1 MKTQDK
7 PKALVT
13 GSSSG
18 IGFAYARHL
27 SKNGWDL
34 DLVSQNPERAEAARA
49 KLEGQPTTT
58 HLADLGDQRQT
69 SALLKKI
76 VTPDLI
82 VANAGITH
90 ASSVGKTE
98 EKRRLELTYLLY
110 GGVVELIEHYLPKML
125 ERGSGRIV
133 IISSIGAITPMPKSS
148 IYASAKGGVYAYG
161 RSLNEEL
168 RTKNVFVTVSLPG
181 YVRTNA
187 HRRAGLTH
195 LETQIPGWMWVTPEQ
210 VVKETEAASLMNRAY
225 VVPGLVYRLVS
236 PFLGS
241 RVANLAWRALNKRS
255 YSS

>member
-1 MKTQDK
+1 MKQPEK
-7 PKALVT
+7 PRALIT

-18 IGFAYARHL
+18 IGFAYARYL
-27 SKNGWDL
+27 SKDGWDL
-34 DLVSQNPERAEAARA
+34 DLVSQNRERSEAARA
-49 KLEGQPTTT
+49 KLGGRPTTI
-58 HLADLGDQRQT
+58 HLADLSDRSQT
-69 SALLKKI
+69 SALIGKI

-90 ASSVGKTE
+90 ASSARKTE
-98 EKRRLELTYLLY
+98 KKGRLELTYLLY
-110 GGVVELIEHYLPKML
+110 GGVVDLIEHYLPKML
-125 ERGSGRIV
+125 ERGDGRIV

-148 IYASAKGGVYAYG
+148 IYASAKAGVYAYG

-168 RTKNVFVTVSLPG
+168 REKNVSVTVSLPG

-195 LETQIPGWMWVTPEQ
+195 LETQIPEWMWVTPEQ
-210 VVKETEAASLMNRAY
+210 VVKETEAASLMNKAY

-241 RVANLAWRALNKRS
+241 KIANLAWRALNKRRH
-255 YSS
+255 

>member
-1 MKTQDK
+1 MKQRDN
-7 PKALVT
+7 PKALIT

-18 IGFAYARHL
+18 IGFAYARFL

-34 DLVSQNPERAEAARA
+34 DLVSQNPERAELARA
-49 KLEGQPTTT
+49 KLGRQPTTI
-58 HLADLGDQRQT
+58 HLADLSDRSQT
-69 SALLKKI
+69 SALLRKI
-76 VTPDLI
+76 ATPDLI

-90 ASSVGKTE
+90 ASTAGKTE

-110 GGVVELIEHYLPKML
+110 GGVLELIEYYLPKML
-125 ERGSGRIV
+125 ERGAGRIV

-148 IYASAKGGVYAYG
+148 IYASAKAGVYAYG

-168 RTKNVFVTVSLPG
+168 RKKNVSVTVSLPG

-195 LETQIPGWMWVTPEQ
+195 LETQIPEWMWVTPEK
-210 VVKETEAASLMNRAY
+210 VVKETETASLMNKAY

-241 RVANLAWRALNKRS
+241 RIANLVWRALNKRRN
-255 YSS
+255 